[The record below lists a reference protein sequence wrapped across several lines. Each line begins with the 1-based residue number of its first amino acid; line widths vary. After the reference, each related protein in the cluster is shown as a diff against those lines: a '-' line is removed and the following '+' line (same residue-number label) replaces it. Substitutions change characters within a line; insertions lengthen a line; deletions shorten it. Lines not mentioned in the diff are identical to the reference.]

1 MAKLPSCCGNEMRVT
16 LELGRFVE
24 VQCGKCGDV
33 VYIKRYSTQK
43 PVLIDD

>member
-1 MAKLPSCCGNEMRVT
+1 MEKLPTCCGSKMNVS

-24 VQCGKCGDV
+24 VQCLKCGDV
-33 VYIKRYSTQK
+33 VYIKNTEVHK